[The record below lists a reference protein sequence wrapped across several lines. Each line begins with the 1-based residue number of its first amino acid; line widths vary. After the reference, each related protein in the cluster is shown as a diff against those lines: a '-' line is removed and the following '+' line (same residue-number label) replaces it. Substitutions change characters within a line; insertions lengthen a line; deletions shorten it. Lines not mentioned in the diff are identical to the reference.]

1 MPFIFVGWGE
11 LFLLGYV
18 KTYKPE
24 LKIKDYEIYRGLY
37 CSLCRTLGR
46 QYGVLSRLLLSYDVT
61 FLLVVMLSVKN
72 AAPTFQKGRCPF
84 NAAKRCNY
92 CLDCKGDLSFA
103 AALTVLM
110 FYYKVKDNLA
120 DSRFFKRFLMR
131 FLVPYAARL
140 RVKALKKYKRL
151 DELMSGGMKRQS
163 FTENSNTDSTDRAA
177 HESADMLGRIF
188 CYDDADNVILYRFG
202 YAVGRWVYLMDAAD
216 DIEKDLKNKSFNVF
230 INRFQIKSI
239 NDLNDDMKEQIEAT
253 LNMSRAQA
261 MEAFSKLESEI
272 FIPIVENI
280 LTDGMDSSMN
290 KVLKG
295 NNRK

>member
-1 MPFIFVGWGE
+1 MN
-11 LFLLGYV
+11 FLLGYV

-24 LKIKDYEIYRGLY
+24 LKIKDYEVYRGLY

-46 QYGVLSRLLLSYDVT
+46 QYGILSRLLLSYDVT
-61 FLLVVMLSVKN
+61 FLIVVMLSVKN
-72 AAPTFQKGRCPF
+72 AVPTFKKGRCPF
-84 NAAKRCNY
+84 NVAKRCNY
-92 CLDCKGDLSFA
+92 CQDCKGDLSFA

-120 DSRFFKRFLMR
+120 DSPFFKRLLVR
-131 FLVPYAARL
+131 LIVPYASRL

-151 DELMSGGMKRQS
+151 DELLSGGMKRQA
-163 FTENSNTDSTDRAA
+163 FTENSNTDVTDRAA

-188 CYDDADNVILYRFG
+188 CYDDADNINLYRFG

-216 DIEKDLKNKSFNVF
+216 DMEKDLKSKSFNVF
-230 INRFQIKSI
+230 VNRFKIKDI
-239 NDLNDDMKEQIEAT
+239 RDFKAEMKKEIEAT

-261 MEAFSKLESEI
+261 LEAFSKLETKI

-295 NNRK
+295 NNPK